1 MPNLQETSFLKPSS
15 SLIIRETIM
24 KKDTVVDSDSTTN
37 TMKTTLKKYELINVL
52 EHDFKVYQ
60 LSLNRP
66 EVLNALNDELMRQLS
81 EVTSLLQD
89 NDARCLVLTGS
100 KKAFAAGGDISEMS
114 GKSYAQ
120 VSEEQYVTSIW
131 SKLEQRSIPIVAAVN
146 GLALG
151 GGCELAMLCDI
162 VVAGHGATFGLP
174 ETGLGII
181 PGAGGTQRLIR
192 AVGKAKAMD
201 IILSGKTMTALE
213 AERSGL
219 VSRVVEDEK
228 VVEEAL
234 YVARNIAKRSKP
246 VISMAKRVVDYA
258 NETSLKNGM
267 QYEQQNFYATFA
279 LEDQKEGMQA
289 FLEKRRPNWQDK

>member
-1 MPNLQETSFLKPSS
+1 
-15 SLIIRETIM
+15 M
-24 KKDTVVDSDSTTN
+24 KKDSVAKSKELTN
-37 TMKTTLKKYELINVL
+37 DIKTILEKYELVNVNK
-52 EHDFKVYQ
+52 HDFGVYQ

-66 EVLNALNDELMRQLS
+66 KVLNALNDELMRQLS
-81 EVTSLLQD
+81 DVITLLQ
-89 NDARCLVLTGS
+89 NHEARCFVLTGS
-100 KKAFAAGGDISEMS
+100 QKAFAAGGDISEMS

-120 VSEEQYVTSIW
+120 VTEEQYVTSIW
-131 SKLEQRSIPIVAAVN
+131 SKLEQRHIPIVAAVN

-162 VVAGHGATFGLP
+162 IVAGYSATFGLP
-174 ETGLGII
+174 EAGLGII

-201 IILSGKTMTALE
+201 VILSGKTLTAIE

-219 VSRVVEDEK
+219 ISRVIDDDK
-228 VVEEAL
+228 VLAEAL
-234 YVARNIAKRSKP
+234 YIASNIAKRSKP
-246 VISMAKRVVDYA
+246 VISMAKKVVDYA
-258 NETSLKNGM
+258 HESSLKNGM

-289 FLEKRRPNWQDK
+289 FLERRKPNWQDK

>member
-1 MPNLQETSFLKPSS
+1 
-15 SLIIRETIM
+15 
-24 KKDTVVDSDSTTN
+24 
-37 TMKTTLKKYELINVL
+37 MKTTLKKYELINVL

-66 EVLNALNDELMRQLS
+66 EVLNALNDELMCQLS

-162 VVAGHGATFGLP
+162 IVAGHGATFGLP

-234 YVARNIAKRSKP
+234 YVAHNIAKRSKP

-258 NETSLKNGM
+258 NESSLKNGM

>member
-1 MPNLQETSFLKPSS
+1 MPKNDAVDNDIK
-15 SLIIRETIM
+15 SLLD
-24 KKDTVVDSDSTTN
+24 KYALVTV
-37 TMKTTLKKYELINVL
+37 KQY
-52 EHDFKVYQ
+52 DFGVYQ

-66 EVLNALNDELMRQLS
+66 EVFNALNDELMHQ
-81 EVTSLLQD
+81 VVAVVGLLQSH
-89 NDARCLVLTGS
+89 DARCLVLTGN

-120 VSEEQYVTSIW
+120 VAQEQYVTSIW
-131 SKLEQRSIPIVAAVN
+131 SKLEQRDIPIVAAVN

-162 VVAGHGATFGLP
+162 IVAGYSSTFGLP
-174 ETGLGII
+174 EVGLGII

-201 IILSGKTMTALE
+201 VILSGKVLTAIE

-219 VSRVVEDEK
+219 ISRIVEDDK
-228 VVEEAL
+228 VLEEAL
-234 YVARNIAKRSKP
+234 YVAHNIAKRSKP
-246 VISMAKRVVDYA
+246 VVSMAKKVVDYA
-258 NETSLKNGM
+258 HESSLKNGM

-279 LEDQKEGMQA
+279 LADQKEGMQA
-289 FLEKRRPNWQDK
+289 FLDRRPPNWQDS

>member
-1 MPNLQETSFLKPSS
+1 
-15 SLIIRETIM
+15 M
-24 KKDTVVDSDSTTN
+24 KKDVVVESNGMTN
-37 TMKTTLKKYELINVL
+37 DIKAALEKYELINVTQ
-52 EHDFKVYQ
+52 HDLGVYK

-66 EVLNALNDELMRQLS
+66 KVFNALNDELMRQLT
-81 EVTSLLQD
+81 EVVSLLQSH
-89 NDARCLVLTGS
+89 DARCLVLTGN

-120 VSEEQYVTSIW
+120 VVEEQYVTSIW
-131 SKLEQRSIPIVAAVN
+131 SKLEQRDIPIVAAVN

-162 VVAGHGATFGLP
+162 IVAGFSATFGLP
-174 ETGLGII
+174 EVGLGII

-201 IILSGKTMTALE
+201 VILSGKTLTAIE

-219 VSRVVEDEK
+219 ISRVVEDDK

-234 YVARNIAKRSKP
+234 YIAKNIAKRSKP
-246 VISMAKRVVDYA
+246 VVTMAKKVVGYA
-258 NETSLKNGM
+258 NESSLRNGM

-289 FLEKRRPNWQDK
+289 FLERRQPNWQDK

>member
-1 MPNLQETSFLKPSS
+1 
-15 SLIIRETIM
+15 M
-24 KKDTVVDSDSTTN
+24 KKNIVVESNNLTN
-37 TMKTTLKKYELINVL
+37 DVKAVLKKYEYVNVIQY
-52 EHDFKVYQ
+52 EFGIYK

-66 EVLNALNDELMRQLS
+66 EAFNALNDELMFQLS
-81 EVTSLLQD
+81 EVVSLLQH
-89 NDARCLVLTGS
+89 NNARCLVLTGN

-120 VSEEQYVTSIW
+120 VAEEQYVTSIW
-131 SKLEQRSIPIVAAVN
+131 SKLEQRNIPIVAAVN

-162 VVAGHGATFGLP
+162 IVAGHSATFGLP
-174 ETGLGII
+174 EVGLGII

-201 IILSGKTMTALE
+201 VILSGKTLTAIE

-219 VSRVVEDEK
+219 VSRIVEDDK
-228 VVEEAL
+228 AVEEAL
-234 YVARNIAKRSKP
+234 YVAHNIAKRSKP
-246 VISMAKRVVDYA
+246 VISMAKKVVDYA
-258 NETSLKNGM
+258 NESSLQNGM

-279 LEDQKEGMQA
+279 LSDQKEGMKA
-289 FLEKRRPNWQDK
+289 FLEKRQPNWQDK